1 MDLGIA
7 GRTAIVSGGSKGIGR
22 TTAELLARDGVQ
34 VGIAARGKD
43 AIEETVAAIRDDGG
57 TAIGIVADM
66 CAADEVEGAVAEIR
80 EAFGP
85 PDIAISNVHGP
96 GPGDF
101 FDLGDDDFRRA
112 FDEMVLSVVHL
123 TRAVVPSMREQRWGR
138 LVNIGSGA
146 AKEPPSELRHALANT
161 TRAPVV
167 TLQKTLANEL
177 GPDGI
182 TVNTVG
188 TGWIATQRMLD
199 YSEKVAAELGAS
211 REQFVDQ
218 VSATIPLRRPGTPT
232 EMAGLIVFLC
242 SELAGYITGQW
253 IAVDGGLLRGAF

>member
-1 MDLGIA
+1 MDLGIR

-22 TTAELLARDGVQ
+22 ATAEMLARDGVN
-34 VGIAARGKD
+34 VAIAARGKEAIDETVD
-43 AIEETVAAIRDDGG
+43 AIRSEGG
-57 TAIGIVADM
+57 SAIGVVADM
-66 CAADEVEGAVAEIR
+66 RRHDDIEAAVAATR
-80 EAFGP
+80 EAFGS

-101 FDLGDDDFRRA
+101 FDLGDDDFRQA

-123 TRAVVPSMREQRWGR
+123 TRAVVPDMQKQRWGR

-146 AKEPPSELRHALANT
+146 AKEPPSGLSHALANT

-199 YSEKVAAELGAS
+199 YSEKVAGERGAS
-211 REQFVDQ
+211 RDQFVEQ
-218 VSATIPLRRPGTPT
+218 VSSTIPLRRPGTPE

-253 IAVDGGLLRGAF
+253 IAVDGGLLRGTF